1 MSEPHVHVHS
11 IQHPAHGS
19 VPPPKSSTIMTTA
32 AAVAASPGTAA
43 PGTASPSTARPGV
56 PVLLQLEARD
66 PLWHDLLTEA
76 TEHERLARAADA
88 EAFARLQQLG
98 RVAHAD

>member
-11 IQHPAHGS
+11 IHHPAHGS
-19 VPPPKSSTIMTTA
+19 VPPPKSITSTTT
-32 AAVAASPGTAA
+32 AVAASPGTTA
-43 PGTASPSTARPGV
+43 PGTASPTTARPGV
-56 PVLLQLEARD
+56 PVSPRLEARG

-76 TEHERLARAADA
+76 TEHERLARAAEA

>member
-1 MSEPHVHVHS
+1 MSEPHVHIHS

-19 VPPPKSSTIMTTA
+19 VPPPKSITSTTTA
-32 AAVAASPGTAA
+32 VALAASPGTAA
-43 PGTASPSTARPGV
+43 PGTALPSTARPGV
-56 PVLLQLEARD
+56 PVSPRLEARG

-76 TEHERLARAADA
+76 TEQERLARAAEA

>member
-1 MSEPHVHVHS
+1 MSEPHVHIHS

-19 VPPPKSSTIMTTA
+19 GPPPKSITSTTTT
-32 AAVAASPGTAA
+32 VAASPGTAA
-43 PGTASPSTARPGV
+43 PGTASPTTARPGV
-56 PVLLQLEARD
+56 PVSPRLEARD
-66 PLWHDLLTEA
+66 PLWHDLLTDA
-76 TEHERLARAADA
+76 TEQERLARAAEA